1 MDRSQVLVSLKLT
14 VILDDHLLTGYRTYM
29 LDGLYQSLIVFF
41 MPYLLFAPATF
52 NDPGGYNV
60 NDNRQI
66 GVYIANAAIIVINSY
81 ILLNTYRWDWLT
93 VLITVISIL
102 LIFAWTGIYTAFT
115 GSFQFYKAGAE
126 VFGTLTFWSLTLLT
140 VIVCL
145 LPRFTAKAFQK
156 MFMPRLVDIVRDEV
170 RMGKYDYLDK
180 QDVEEMLNPPPK
192 QAMSDSSMNSS
203 LQNGKSPESAKP
215 DVDRPMSAIDRP
227 MSATD
232 RPMSAIDR
240 PMSAIDRPL
249 SGDPFRS
256 TQNSDE
262 HEYAG
267 DQRGAQNRISNPF
280 TLPRSSE
287 ERPRP
292 SYDRLRQST
301 GEYGK
306 MRPSFEE
313 SRDFTSANHLMRIV
327 SSRGGMSR
335 EEQQVEYDRQ
345 R

>member
-1 MDRSQVLVSLKLT
+1 
-14 VILDDHLLTGYRTYM
+14 
-29 LDGLYQSLIVFF
+29 

-52 NDPGGYNV
+52 NDEGGRNV

-66 GVYIANAAIIVINSY
+66 GVYIANAAIVVINSY
-81 ILLNTYRWDWLT
+81 ILMNTYRWDWLT

-115 GSFQFYKAGAE
+115 ASFQFYKAGAE
-126 VFGTLTFWSLTLLT
+126 VFGTLTFWALTLLT
-140 VIVCL
+140 IVICL

-170 RMGKYDYLDK
+170 RQGKYDYLDN
-180 QDVEEMLNPPPK
+180 QDAEEMLNPPPK

-215 DVDRPMSAIDRP
+215 GADRPMSAIE
-227 MSATD
+227 
-232 RPMSAIDR
+232 
-240 PMSAIDRPL
+240 RPL

-256 TQNSDE
+256 TQGSDE
-262 HEYAG
+262 HEYTTG
-267 DQRGAQNRISNPF
+267 DQRGADNRISNPF

-287 ERPRP
+287 DRPRP

-335 EEQQVEYDRQ
+335 EEQQREDDRQ

>member
-1 MDRSQVLVSLKLT
+1 M
-14 VILDDHLLTGYRTYM
+14 I
-29 LDGLYQSLIVFF
+29 DGLYQSLIVFF

-52 NDPGGYNV
+52 NDEGGHNV

-81 ILLNTYRWDWLT
+81 ILMNTYRWDWLT

-115 GSFQFYKAGAE
+115 ASFQFYKAGAE
-126 VFGTLTFWSLTLLT
+126 VFGTLTFWALTLLT
-140 VIVCL
+140 VIICL

-156 MFMPRLVDIVRDEV
+156 MFMPRLVDLVRDEV
-170 RMGKYDYLDK
+170 RQGKYDYLDN
-180 QDVEEMLNPPPK
+180 QDAEEMLNPPPK

-203 LQNGKSPESAKP
+203 LQNSKSPESAKP
-215 DVDRPMSAIDRP
+215 GVDRPVSGG
-227 MSATD
+227 
-232 RPMSAIDR
+232 
-240 PMSAIDRPL
+240 IDRPL

-256 TQNSDE
+256 TQGSDE
-262 HEYAG
+262 YTTG
-267 DQRGAQNRISNPF
+267 DHRGAENRISNPF